1 MIEFNT
7 ALMSDSVAIKSE
19 FIEEYLTL
27 LRDKTDIQYTPKVFT
42 QPSYASKCRIV
53 DPSQLSPRKHLHTPQ
68 GLAIL
73 LHSILHIEYSAIDL
87 ALDAVYRFGEMPF
100 DYKMDWI
107 VVAQDEIR
115 HYLIL
120 EKLLHEQGYAYGD
133 FDVHSGL
140 FDIANRT
147 QEDIMERMAI
157 VPRYFEASGLDVN
170 PQIIKKLQNQ
180 RKEPFV
186 VKVIEALTT
195 IYHEEI
201 DHVLKGDRWFKYICL
216 QRGVD
221 AAQTYL
227 EILRKYHFLEKHRP
241 HINVQARKDA
251 GFSCEEIIQLGA
263 KNCN

>member
-1 MIEFNT
+1 MIAFDV

-19 FIEEYLTL
+19 FVEEYLAL
-27 LRDKTDIQYTPKVFT
+27 LRSGVEIDYTPKVFA

-53 DPSQLSPRKHLHTPQ
+53 DPSQLSPRKHLHTPH

-87 ALDAVYRFGEMPF
+87 ALDAVYRFGAMPME
-100 DYKMDWI
+100 YKIDWI

-115 HYLIL
+115 HYLML
-120 EKLLHEQGYAYGD
+120 EKLLHALGYAYGD

-140 FDIANRT
+140 FDIANAT
-147 QEDIMERMAI
+147 QGDIMERMAL

-180 RKEPFV
+180 HKEPFV
-186 VKVIEALTT
+186 AQIIEALTT

-201 DHVLKGDRWFKYICL
+201 DHVLKGDRWFKYMCL
-216 QRGVD
+216 QRGVNPT
-221 AAQTYL
+221 QTYL
-227 EILRKYHFLEKHRP
+227 EILHKYHFLEKHRP

-263 KNCN
+263 KNCK